1 MLELVLTVCSLVQ
14 GAACRD
20 LNAIP
25 LGNATLMT
33 CVFASQ
39 VEGAKWLQQH
49 PNFYIQRAT
58 CQPASRVART

>member
-20 LNAIP
+20 LNTIP
-25 LGNATLMT
+25 LGNVSMIT
-33 CVFASQ
+33 CALASQ
-39 VEGAKWLQQH
+39 VEGAKWIAEH

-58 CQPASRVART
+58 CQPADRLAKT

>member
-20 LNAIP
+20 LDTIP
-25 LGNATLMT
+25 LGQASMVA

-39 VEGAKWLQQH
+39 VEGAKWVEDH
-49 PNFYIQRAT
+49 PNFYIARAV
-58 CQPASRVART
+58 CQPANRVAKT

>member
-1 MLELVLTVCSLVQ
+1 MVELVLTVCSLIQ

-25 LGNATLMT
+25 LVNASMIN

-39 VEGAKWLQQH
+39 VEGAKWIVDH
-49 PNFYIQRAT
+49 PNFYIARAT
-58 CQPASRVART
+58 CQPANRLART

>member
-20 LNAIP
+20 LDTIP
-25 LGNATLMT
+25 LGQVSMIT

-39 VEGAKWLQQH
+39 VEGAKWVGEH

-58 CQPASRVART
+58 CQPANKIAKT

>member
-20 LNAIP
+20 LDTIP
-25 LGNATLMT
+25 LGNASMIT

-39 VEGAKWLQQH
+39 VEGAKWVEDTPKFLH
-49 PNFYIQRAT
+49 PARYL
-58 CQPASRVART
+58 PAANRVAKS